1 MSTTGTLKL
10 TVIEAKLTRDTD
22 FWTKMDPWVQL
33 KIRDW
38 QAKTKTMQNAGKT
51 PKWNETFDIK
61 VNYIGDD
68 VNLIIYDED
77 VVGNDLVAQTNFKIS
92 ALCVNGGIEEWFPV

>member
-1 MSTTGTLKL
+1 M
-10 TVIEAKLTRDTD
+10 
-22 FWTKMDPWVQL
+22 
-33 KIRDW
+33 
-38 QAKTKTMQNAGKT
+38 
-51 PKWNETFDIK
+51 
-61 VNYIGDD
+61 NYIGDD